1 MAVVKRIAS
10 EYHVSMAGTELA
22 LIRSAL
28 GEAERVPRFG
38 IDVLDEADRSGDGNS
53 SENCR
58 LHLKIDALAT
68 REALLRSLRKTM
80 SEVDHGGKP
89 APSQHAALDKL
100 VSAASPLVPQ
110 PRWFPDA

>member
-1 MAVVKRIAS
+1 MT
-10 EYHVSMAGTELA
+10 GTQLA

-38 IDVLDEADRSGDGNS
+38 IEVLDEADRSRDGKS

-58 LHLKIDALAT
+58 LHQKIDALAM
-68 REALLRSLRKTM
+68 REASLRSLRKTM

-89 APSQHAALDKL
+89 APSQHAALDQL
-100 VSAASPLVPQ
+100 ISAASPLVPQ
-110 PRWFPDA
+110 PRWHPDA